1 MKLKKGLVTLFVII
15 GIAVLLSA
23 TVGCS
28 YNTLVE
34 ERESVD
40 NQWANVES
48 RYQERNDLV
57 PNLVSTVKG
66 FAKHEETVFKEVS
79 DARSKLG
86 STNITVD
93 SSITDD
99 PEKLAQFQSEQNAL
113 SSSLSHLIAISE
125 AYPELKSNEN
135 FLDLQSQ
142 LEGTENRIA
151 TERKR
156 YNDVVKTYNADIAKF
171 PALITAKIFGFK
183 NKAYF
188 KADEGAS
195 KAPTVSFD

>member
-1 MKLKKGLVTLFVII
+1 MKKNVFYLAAIL
-15 GIAVLLSA
+15 AVVAAAFSL
-23 TVGCS
+23 TGCG

-34 ERESVD
+34 EREAVNS
-40 NQWANVES
+40 QWANVEN

-66 FAKHEETVFKEVS
+66 YAKQEESVFTEIAN
-79 DARSKLG
+79 ARSKLG
-86 STNITVD
+86 GTVTVD

-99 PEKLAQFQSEQNAL
+99 PEKLAQFQSEQNQL
-113 SSSLSHLIAISE
+113 GSSLQRLLSITE
-125 AYPELKSNEN
+125 AYPELKSNQN

-142 LEGTENRIA
+142 LEGIENRIA

-156 YNDVVKTYNADIAKF
+156 YNDVVKTYNTSIAKF
-171 PALITAKIFGFK
+171 PQVITAKIFGFK
-183 NKAYF
+183 SKAYF
-188 KADEGAS
+188 KADEGAT

>member
-1 MKLKKGLVTLFVII
+1 MKKNGFYLAAIL
-15 GIAVLLSA
+15 AVVAAAFSL
-23 TVGCS
+23 TGCG

-34 ERESVD
+34 EREAVNS
-40 NQWANVES
+40 QWANVEN

-66 FAKHEETVFKEVS
+66 YAKQEESVFTEIAN
-79 DARSKLG
+79 ARSKLG
-86 STNITVD
+86 GTVTVD

-99 PEKLAQFQSEQNAL
+99 PEKLAQFQSEQNQL
-113 SSSLSHLIAISE
+113 GSSLQRLLSITE
-125 AYPELKSNEN
+125 AYPELKSNQN

-142 LEGTENRIA
+142 LEGIENRIA

-156 YNDVVKTYNADIAKF
+156 YNDVVKTYNTSIAKF
-171 PALITAKIFGFK
+171 PQVITAKIFGFK
-183 NKAYF
+183 SKAYF
-188 KADEGAS
+188 KADEGAT